1 MVGKADISPLILIA
15 NLSGTLLFAYDC
27 KVTVDSGWTWMQ
39 LEVWVDDQKVW
50 NVARE
55 QGYVSSLADYVT
67 IALPARHGRIEWRVN
82 SGAHVLANA
91 PSHLVH
97 CGEVAVSIREI
108 RFLLLAPGE
117 TYRAKNAMAVMG
129 FPAHAIVMGEQDV
142 DMPPSAGQEA
152 QAAWLKTS
160 TIVARNPAYGVV
172 TGPGMSIRRSS
183 PQRRP
188 SARSLLDVSISVYLL
203 VQSYPVDSVAFKRQG

>member
-1 MVGKADISPLILIA
+1 MVGKADISPLILTA

-117 TYRAKNAMAVMG
+117 TYRAKNAMVVMG
-129 FPAHAIVMGEQDV
+129 FPAHAIVMGEQMLICLLLQDRKHK
-142 DMPPSAGQEA
+142 PPGSKP
-152 QAAWLKTS
+152 L
-160 TIVARNPAYGVV
+160 R
-172 TGPGMSIRRSS
+172 
-183 PQRRP
+183 
-188 SARSLLDVSISVYLL
+188 L
-203 VQSYPVDSVAFKRQG
+203 

>member
-1 MVGKADISPLILIA
+1 MPVEALGWSLASGRDGLSGQPHTFRGYLIRPQISYVHRTHSQASSGRLGADEQDQQLVGKADISPLILTA

-27 KVTVDSGWTWMQ
+27 KVTADSGWTWMQ

-97 CGEVAVSIREI
+97 CGE
-108 RFLLLAPGE
+108 
-117 TYRAKNAMAVMG
+117 M
-129 FPAHAIVMGEQDV
+129 
-142 DMPPSAGQEA
+142 
-152 QAAWLKTS
+152 
-160 TIVARNPAYGVV
+160 TIPI
-172 TGPGMSIRRSS
+172 T
-183 PQRRP
+183 
-188 SARSLLDVSISVYLL
+188 ARSTRSIAKPMPRTASCCAGSPWERLSL
-203 VQSYPVDSVAFKRQG
+203 RW